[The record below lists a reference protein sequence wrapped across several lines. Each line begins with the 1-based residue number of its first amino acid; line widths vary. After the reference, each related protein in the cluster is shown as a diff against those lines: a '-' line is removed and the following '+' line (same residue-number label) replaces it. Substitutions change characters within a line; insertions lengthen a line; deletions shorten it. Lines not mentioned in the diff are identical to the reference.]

1 MASAASTAFT
11 HVQRVRLLYKT
22 ILRIHRG
29 LPLEI
34 KAIGDQY
41 VKDEFK
47 RHKTCQPQEV
57 NQFMTGWVDY
67 AVTLAKQLNVSQ
79 LKKQTPALGKHLTP
93 EELDLFKD
101 DQISQLHELM
111 QEAIKPKVDS
121 VEDDILPKKL

>member
-1 MASAASTAFT
+1 MATATSTSFT

-47 RHKTCQPQEV
+47 RHRKCQPHEI
-57 NQFMTGWVDY
+57 NPFMTGWVDY
-67 AVTLAKQLNVSQ
+67 AVTLSKQLSVSQ
-79 LKKQTPALGKHLTP
+79 LKKKSPILGRHLTQ
-93 EELDLFKD
+93 EELETFKD
-101 DQISQLHELM
+101 DQVYQLHELM
-111 QEAIKPKVDS
+111 QEAMKPKVESDS
-121 VEDDILPKKL
+121 DIPTKL